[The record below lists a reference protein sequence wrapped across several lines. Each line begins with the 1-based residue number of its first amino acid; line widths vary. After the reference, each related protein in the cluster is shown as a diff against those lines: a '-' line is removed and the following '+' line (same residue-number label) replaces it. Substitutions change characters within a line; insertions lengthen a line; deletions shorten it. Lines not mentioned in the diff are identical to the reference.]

1 MRIVSSVKKNNIKSY
16 AKKKVTSVIPK
27 YLVIK
32 EPLENE
38 LLYARNNLLFHLDD
52 STQMQLPVNN
62 AKTRDFYVLLNLNI
76 HTVCQTG
83 QTNWNSITRLDE
95 NAWKKVSPP

>member
-1 MRIVSSVKKNNIKSY
+1 MLQKSY
-16 AKKKVTSVIPK
+16 SVIPK

-38 LLYARNNLLFHLDD
+38 LLYARNNFLFHLDD

-62 AKTRDFYVLLNLNI
+62 AKTRDFYVLLNRNI
-76 HTVCQTG
+76 HTVRQTG
-83 QTNWNSITRLDE
+83 QTN
-95 NAWKKVSPP
+95 